1 MTEERQRIQ
10 MTISPRLLTRI
21 DAYCD
26 RIGVSR
32 SAWIQTVLAE
42 RLDSID
48 AQRTSTDA
56 IQSKQ

>member
-1 MTEERQRIQ
+1 MAEERQRIQ
-10 MTISPRLLTRI
+10 MTISPRLLTRL

-32 SAWIQTVLAE
+32 SAWIQTVIAE

-48 AQRTSTDA
+48 ALRTSTDA
-56 IQSKQ
+56 IQSK